1 MKRRFNYVA
10 RAFDERGKAVGKWSS
25 PTVKGAMAFADES
38 RRRLYTWVQIKAAY
52 TPDGVFRGEG
62 NGRIVAERR
71 DGRWTIFDEHDNLTE
86 IVKEHGRPKPIARD
100 LSAAG
105 AFALGVASSIA
116 GDAIYHRYVHKERDV
131 MRTKRRVQLTKLAR
145 QLICAMAERDTHK
158 EGSRGF
164 TEADDMVWSI
174 WDKMSES
181 DHKKAAGWLKAW

>member
-10 RAFDERGKAVGKWSS
+10 TALDKHGKLAGKWTS
-25 PTVKGAMAFADES
+25 PSVKNAMALADEGS
-38 RRRLYTWVQIKAAY
+38 LRSQLVRVHAAY
-52 TPDGVFRGEG
+52 SPDGIFRGEG
-62 NGRIVAERR
+62 EGRLMAMRTR
-71 DGRWTIFDEHDNLTE
+71 SRWKIYDEHDNLTE

-164 TEADDMVWSI
+164 TEADDMVWRI